1 MTKHRNGT
9 DVFDFAA
16 PALMVVG
23 ILAIYLTLTYL
34 PLNQWG
40 ITIPTAQLWLY
51 LPWFI
56 ALAVGLCALKM
67 LWGRN

>member
-1 MTKHRNGT
+1 MTDHSEWI
-9 DVFDFAA
+9 A
-16 PALMVVG
+16 PAFIVVA
-23 ILAIYLTLTYL
+23 ILAVYLAMTYL
-34 PLNQWG
+34 PLSSWG
-40 ITIPTAQLWLY
+40 VTIPTAQLWLY